1 MILVT
6 GGFAFG
12 LIKTKS
18 SFASSARAWA
28 SLSVVTPTWLPFSSI
43 NLTWSALI
51 SSFILKSFIVIPPM
65 YNYIKKAG
73 TKYPFKFLKSS
84 LKIINLQIVIGR

>member
-12 LIKTKS
+12 LINTKS
-18 SFASSARAWA
+18 NFASSARFCA
-28 SLSVVTPTWLPFSSI
+28 SLKLVIPTWLPFSSI

-73 TKYPFKFLKSS
+73 TKYPFEFLNN
-84 LKIINLQIVIGR
+84 LKNY